1 VHLGV
6 LDEQTSRD
14 VLLHLLPGHEVVVH
28 ALLLAGSWL
37 ASRVRDG
44 EAELVWELGRQLLDE
59 SGLAYAAGP
68 CHDASTSHTRR
79 GPPHC
84 RNLRLG
90 FHIGKHLLR
99 EEAPELHIGLLD
111 VLVEPSQRQIPSLWH
126 VLVDGQLPDGSV
138 QPLLDPLFCLCP
150 PPSQSLLQHL
160 RVRRSEED
168 KRALRGKGTLPQC
181 VCALHVDVQQ
191 TDLAFVH
198 D

>member
-79 GPPHC
+79 GPPHR

-90 FHIGKHLLR
+90 F
-99 EEAPELHIGLLD
+99 
-111 VLVEPSQRQIPSLWH
+111 
-126 VLVDGQLPDGSV
+126 QLFVG
-138 QPLLDPLFCLCP
+138 
-150 PPSQSLLQHL
+150 
-160 RVRRSEED
+160 R
-168 KRALRGKGTLPQC
+168 
-181 VCALHVDVQQ
+181 
-191 TDLAFVH
+191 LAFVLDLRH
-198 D
+198 RWLKLSDPLVAADLLCNPKVRVVRLHLQEALQQRLQEVGQLVLIEVLLAGLVRHGLARGLVTHLLFAGRI